1 MSELKDRIEQ
11 INERLFA
18 LEGRMSTFEQVS
30 KVEGNNRT
38 ELLEAIIENQ
48 AAERARYEQDK
59 REAQERSRNM
69 MVKIVVGI
77 VLLVAAK
84 LLEFVLL
91 HKP

>member
-1 MSELKDRIEQ
+1 
-11 INERLFA
+11 
-18 LEGRMSTFEQVS
+18 MSTFEQVS